1 MRNIA
6 AKLFIVLAITAI
18 GAFGADNSLGTWKYN
33 AAKSKTTSTNPIK
46 SQTDVREAT
55 REGGVMVTRTAH
67 LADGTSQN
75 FRYIYRYD
83 GKPHPATGGPF
94 DSISV
99 KRIDAN
105 TTSFEVSATDGKYHA
120 TGRNVISNDGRTL
133 TQTSTGTDAKGKP
146 VKQTL
151 VFDRQ

>member
-1 MRNIA
+1 MRSMT
-6 AKLFIVLAITAI
+6 AKLFIILAITAI
-18 GAFGADNSLGTWKYN
+18 GAFGADSSLGTWRYN
-33 AAKSKTTSTNPIK
+33 IAKSRSTSTNPIK
-46 SQTDVREAT
+46 SQTDVRELT
-55 REGGVMVTRTAH
+55 RDGGVMVTRTAR

-99 KRIDAN
+99 KRIDAS
-105 TTSFEVSATDGKYHA
+105 TTSFEVKKAEGKYHFA
-120 TGRNVISNDGRTL
+120 GRNVISGDGKTL
-133 TQTSTGTDAKGKP
+133 TQTSTGIDGKGKP